1 MNASAKLFA
10 SVNRMSLGTRQL
22 AISIAALVCVT
33 GLAACG
39 DDEPVAPDP
48 ATSSSPP
55 VSEATVTPSASEPT
69 PTVEPANGP
78 MLKHDLAE
86 ITMPKGWTEQDNFGV
101 PFIRQG
107 SDMFGT
113 LTFSELGGEDDQ
125 ATSLDRIA
133 KRQLRMSDQPGL
145 KRMDDVVL
153 GDGTRAYRLAG
164 RVNKVT
170 YDETYGSLIGNIEYT
185 LAFSFTTEYGTIEEA
200 QEIIQSML
208 VTWDFNP

>member
-1 MNASAKLFA
+1 
-10 SVNRMSLGTRQL
+10 MSLGTRQL
-22 AISIAALVCVT
+22 ALSLAALVCVT
-33 GLAACG
+33 GLGACG
-39 DDEPVAPDP
+39 DDDPVAPDP
-48 ATSSSPP
+48 AASSSPTASGSTDP
-55 VSEATVTPSASEPT
+55 SSETPSASEPT
-69 PTVEPANGP
+69 PTVVPADGRV
-78 MLKHDLAE
+78 LRHDLAE

-107 SDMFGT
+107 GDTFGV

-133 KRQLRMSDQPGL
+133 KRQLRMSEEPGL

-164 RVNKVT
+164 RVNSVT

-200 QEIIQSML
+200 KEIIQSML
-208 VTWDFNP
+208 ATWKFNP

>member
-1 MNASAKLFA
+1 
-10 SVNRMSLGTRQL
+10 MSLGTRQL
-22 AISIAALVCVT
+22 ALSIAALVCVT

-39 DDEPVAPDP
+39 DDEPAAPEP
-48 ATSSSPP
+48 ATSSSPTAIESTDP
-55 VSEATVTPSASEPT
+55 ATVTPSATT
-69 PTVEPANGP
+69 PSVEPANGRT
-78 MLKHDLAE
+78 LKHDLAE

-107 SDMFGT
+107 SDIFGT

-133 KRQLRMSDQPGL
+133 KRQLRLSDLPGL
-145 KRMDDVVL
+145 ERKDDVVL

-164 RVNKVT
+164 RVNSVT
-170 YDETYGSLIGNIEYT
+170 YNETYGSLIGNIEYT
-185 LAFSFTTEYGTIEEA
+185 LAFSFTTSYGTIEEA
-200 QEIIQSML
+200 RETIESML

>member
-1 MNASAKLFA
+1 MTSRVA
-10 SVNRMSLGTRQL
+10 L
-22 AISIAALVCVT
+22 AIAALMCVV

-39 DDEPVAPDP
+39 DDGADADP
-48 ATSSSPP
+48 ASP
-55 VSEATVTPSASEPT
+55 SPT
-69 PTVEPANGP
+69 PTATGSTETPVETPAVEPANGRK
-78 MLKHDLAE
+78 LKHDLAE

-107 SDMFGT
+107 ADTFGA
-113 LTFSELGGEDDQ
+113 LTFSELGGPDDQ

-133 KRQLRMSDQPGL
+133 KRQLRLVDEPGL

-164 RVNKVT
+164 RVNSVT
-170 YDETYGSLIGNIEYT
+170 YDEYYGSLFGTLEYT

-200 QEIIQSML
+200 QELIQSML

>member
-1 MNASAKLFA
+1 M
-10 SVNRMSLGTRQL
+10 
-22 AISIAALVCVT
+22 AALVCVT

-39 DDEPVAPDP
+39 DDEPAAPDP
-48 ATSSSPP
+48 ATSSSAAP
-55 VSEATVTPSASEPT
+55 SESTETPSASEPT
-69 PTVEPANGP
+69 PTVEPANGRK
-78 MLKHDLAE
+78 LKHDLAE

-107 SDMFGT
+107 SDIFGT

-133 KRQLRMSDQPGL
+133 KRQLRMSDLPGL
-145 KRMDDVVL
+145 KRTDDVVL

-208 VTWDFNP
+208 MTWDFNP